1 MCISN
6 ITPETQFSMLKPII
20 IQALHHICGFITTCG
35 WCPLPLMYVPVSYSR
50 YIVYIYVYTLYKLY
64 II

>member
-35 WCPLPLMYVPVSYSR
+35 W
-50 YIVYIYVYTLYKLY
+50 VYTVS
-64 II
+64 ITFDVCTC